1 MYQARRTALK
11 QEQTQRFLDRFSQCY
26 LREDAA
32 AKAGIT
38 DAEAIAYL
46 KRTGTRAAL
55 DERISARLAGNMLKR
70 ILREYEAIAFGKSED
85 IRPGERIRALE
96 QLRHLT
102 SSDTPGDTGTQ
113 GDAPS
118 LIIRCEYV

>member
-11 QEQTQRFLDRFSQCY
+11 QEQKQRFLDRFSQCY

-55 DERISARLAGNMLKR
+55 DERISARLAGKILTR
-70 ILREYEAIAFGKSED
+70 IRQEYEAMAFGDDES
-85 IRPGERIRALE
+85 IRPADRIRALE
-96 QLRHLT
+96 QLRHLA
-102 SSDTPGDTGTQ
+102 SADNTQ

>member
-1 MYQARRTALK
+1 MK
-11 QEQTQRFLDRFSQCY
+11 QEQKQRFLDRFSQCY

-55 DERISARLAGNMLKR
+55 DERISARLAGKILTR
-70 ILREYEAIAFGKSED
+70 IRQEYEAMAFGDDES
-85 IRPGERIRALE
+85 IRPADRIRALE
-96 QLRHLT
+96 QLRHLA
-102 SSDTPGDTGTQ
+102 SADNTQ